1 MIKTLLLI
9 SALTFTPMANEETP
23 TEPTTGE
30 VETPTTGEEE
40 TETPKEEET
49 SEDTDK
55 KEDTSGEE
63 EKKDTTEETKK
74 EEFDWK
80 AWLEQWFTPQQV
92 AMIMTW
98 ITYAATII
106 GMIYKFY
113 QMAKEKNLTAENVK
127 TLIMKELGD
136 KVDESVRNQ
145 LESAVNSLT
154 KTAQNQNEVLQLL
167 TKVMALSQENTPESR
182 VAILDL
188 ISRLGVVDKEDLD
201 NVKASIENEVAEKKA
216 QEEKTNETVDNIIET
231 HKEEDNGTS
240 I

>member
-9 SALTFTPMANEETP
+9 SALTFTPMADEEVP

-30 VETPTTGEEE
+30 TTPTEPTESE
-40 TETPKEEET
+40 TTT
-49 SEDTDK
+49 T
-55 KEDTSGEE
+55 
-63 EKKDTTEETKK
+63 TTEETTKNELK
-74 EEFDWK
+74 E
-80 AWLEQWFTPQQV
+80 WLEKFLEPQQV

-106 GMIYKFY
+106 GVLYKFY
-113 QMAKEKNLTAENVK
+113 QMAKQKNLTAENVRDE
-127 TLIMKELGD
+127 IMKELGD
-136 KVDESVRNQ
+136 KVDDSVKNQ
-145 LESAVNSLT
+145 LASSITSVA
-154 KTAQNQNEVLQLL
+154 KTVERQNEVLALL
-167 TKVMALSQENTPESR
+167 TKIMALSQENTPESR

-201 NVKASIENEVAEKKA
+201 NAKASIENEVAEKKA
-216 QEEKTNETVDNIIET
+216 LEEETNNTVDKIIEE